1 MYKPHYI
8 EFLTPSTQGG
18 GYDEDGNPIPTSY
31 EKHPK
36 LECFLDNSKPEE
48 TIYTLDGQV
57 INQVAGI
64 IYLGID
70 AIDECGVE
78 ISMNTKI
85 RVTDQKRGTILY
97 EGKLKGFKQDMFHDR
112 IFI

>member
-36 LECFLDNSKPEE
+36 LECFLDSSKPEE